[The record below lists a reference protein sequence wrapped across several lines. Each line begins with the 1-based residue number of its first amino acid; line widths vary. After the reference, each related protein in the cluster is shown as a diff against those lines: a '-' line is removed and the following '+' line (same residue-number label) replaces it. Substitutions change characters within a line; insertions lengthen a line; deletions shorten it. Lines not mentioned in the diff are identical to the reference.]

1 MERFLR
7 DVGMTDATQLTCT
20 GVVLLLLARLLLV
33 VVVKKGRWWELL
45 LVLFLLQQLQQPHLV
60 AERMSTW
67 RKLIWLWFCFN
78 IGSNTVC

>member
-7 DVGMTDATQLTCT
+7 DVGMTDATQLTWSSVAAT
-20 GVVLLLLARLLLV
+20 SSAVIGGGG
-33 VVVKKGRWWELL
+33 KEGKMELL